1 MTIKWAEKIMSDIDT
16 GKNVSDEDLEKAHQI
31 LADQYI
37 KVQKHDKYA
46 KNQTEL
52 AKVLG
57 VDRKTI
63 QRWRKEAGFPP
74 PLSNGKWDISATK
87 IWVKGQ
93 QKKDIDEELDL
104 HDLKIRHLKLMCEK
118 IEFEIKTKRGDYTLN
133 EDVVRW
139 VGDMVTEA
147 KTTLLSIPSK
157 LAPIVIGLDA
167 PEAEQR
173 IKESIDEALESL
185 HSGS

>member
-1 MTIKWAEKIMSDIDT
+1 MSIKWATSVMEQIDA
-16 GKNVSDEDLEKAHQI
+16 GKNVSEEDMEKAHQI

-52 AKVLG
+52 ASVLG

-63 QRWRKEAGFPP
+63 QRWRKETGFPP

-87 IWVKGQ
+87 AWLKAQ
-93 QKKDIDEELDL
+93 QKKDVDEELDL

-139 VGDMVTEA
+139 VGDMVTES
-147 KTTLLSIPSK
+147 KTMLLAIPAK
-157 LAPIVIGLDA
+157 LAPIVIAVDA
-167 PEAEQR
+167 AEAEAR
-173 IKESIDEALESL
+173 LKESIDEALNSL
-185 HSGS
+185 HTES